1 MRATCRI
8 LPVLFAFSFALTSA
22 ALFAQTRPSKRSPS
36 CGSLDACAYQLVNS
50 RITAN
55 QENFFVYLDQDSG
68 FNHGFPSGFF
78 GETGQ
83 IAVDTGCLND
93 PADQTTGCFPP
104 DDKTHLDKVNG
115 TVFRITFASLSS
127 DAGVNVEEPQN
138 WGVLDAKGEC
148 GVTVSCNGY
157 DLRGATKIE
166 FDVRSPDGITL
177 QFGVGECQT
186 QFITLPASQTFTHMA
201 VALSSLGSCQNGALD
216 LSKVNVLFTVVTD
229 YIHAPN
235 GGTVLLDNIQFT
247 TAVPRRTN
255 QGLET
260 SSFPLS
266 TTTYG
271 VVPQLEKPIP
281 LDQVNRNLT
290 SIYESS
296 LSMLALL
303 QRGQSD
309 DVVNAQ
315 EIANTFDYALFHDN
329 HGDFLP
335 LSPGSQGGCYDGTP
349 AAQCGLHSA
358 YKSGDVALFNDQY
371 TPAMGKAGDVRLAG
385 FTAGIDLCG
394 ASLFCLVQDGAT
406 GGNNAFAILALATAY
421 QQLPSH
427 DPTYLNDALA
437 IGNWIVGN
445 LTDNSPMSYGGYFV
459 GYFGY
464 SDCTPSN
471 CPKGTLN
478 VGKSTENNADIFS
491 AFSLLAQIEAALG
504 NGNAAAQWTNNA
516 NVAGNFVMAMFDPIN
531 GHFNVGT
538 VPAGTLP
545 GPGICPDG
553 PQKGN
558 DVINTCDFLDAN
570 SFPMLELAGS
580 TAFGVSSP
588 DPINW
593 QLPLQYIL
601 NFSSQSGT
609 FTQTVTADGLNF
621 SGFDLVP
628 APPNTGVAWEFTGQA
643 VATCSYIDVLYNQSG
658 FQPCVGTYQQQIV
671 QAFTSAPF
679 ADGLGVVASTLENG
693 DTLLPGDQCLQ
704 TPFQCIPER
713 VGLAATTWAIF
724 AEQGLNPLFF
734 PALTVNRSGTGN
746 GTVTSADGYINC
758 GVVCSYSYFS
768 GTQVSLTATPS
779 QGSSFGSWSGCDSS
793 SGNSCSVTMISSR
806 TVSAT
811 FTLIPVYYT
820 LTVYTSGTG
829 TVTSTDGF
837 IDCPGTC
844 SHTYLSNTQVTLNA
858 TPGQGWVFGGWSG
871 ACLGTGSCTVTMTQS
886 LSVDGI
892 FSQALQ
898 FVAVTPCRLVDTR
911 QTGGAIQSGS
921 SRDFPVQQEGGCN
934 IPATAAAYSLNV
946 TVVPQGQLGY
956 LTIWPT
962 GEGRPVVS
970 TLNSLDG
977 RVKANAAIVPAGTSG
992 DVSVFVTDTTNVV
1005 LDIDGYFAPVSGS
1018 TLAFYP
1024 LPPCRVADTRDSTKP
1039 TGLGPPQLSSQT
1051 PRSFPVLSSTCIPT
1065 GVNPAA
1071 YSFNFTVVPGGHSM
1085 GYLSVW
1091 PTGQAQPV
1099 VSTLNDQ
1106 TGTIVANAAIVPAG
1120 SDGDISVYSTD
1131 DTQLVID
1138 IDGYFAAA
1146 AQGGLSLYAVAPC
1159 RVIDTRHVGNGQPFT
1174 GTLTP
1179 PVDVVDSP
1187 CGPPATAQAYVFN
1200 ATVVPPGSLGYL
1212 TLWPDGQQQPVVST
1226 LNATDGSITNN
1237 MAIVPAGNQ
1246 GQIDAYANGLTQLIL
1261 DISSYFAP

>member
-1 MRATCRI
+1 MLRSERVTPCV
-8 LPVLFAFSFALTSA
+8 PPK
-22 ALFAQTRPSKRSPS
+22 TRPSKRSPS
-36 CGSLDACAYQLVNS
+36 CGSLDDCAYQLVNS

-55 QENFFVYLDQDSG
+55 QENYFVYLDQDSG

-78 GETGQ
+78 DETGQ
-83 IAVDTGCLND
+83 ITVDTGCLND
-93 PADQTTGCFPP
+93 PADQTTGCFPA

-138 WGVLDAKGEC
+138 WGVLYAKGKC

-157 DLRGATKIE
+157 DLTGATKIE

-247 TAVPRRTN
+247 TSVPRRTN

-271 VVPQLEKPIP
+271 VVPQLGKPIP

-309 DVVNAQ
+309 DVANAQ
-315 EIANTFDYALFHDN
+315 EIANAFDYALFHDN

-335 LSPGSQGGCYDGTP
+335 LSPGSQDGCYDGTP

-358 YKSGDVALFNDQY
+358 YESGDVALFNDQY

-427 DPTYLNDALA
+427 NPTYLNDALA

-445 LTDNSPMSYGGYFV
+445 LTDNSPISYGGYFV

-478 VGKSTENNADIFS
+478 VGKSIENNADIFS

-768 GTQVSLTATPS
+768 GTQVLLTATPS
-779 QGSSFGSWSGCDSS
+779 QGSSFGSWSGCDTSN
-793 SGNSCSVTMISSR
+793 GNTCTVTMISSR

-871 ACLGTGSCTVTMTQS
+871 ACLGTGPCTVTMTQP
-886 LSVDGI
+886 LSVDAI
-892 FSQALQ
+892 FSEAQQ

-911 QTGGAIQSGS
+911 PEHGGSGPIQGGTFQS
-921 SRDFPVQQEGGCN
+921 FPIPQAGGCN
-934 IPATAAAYSLNV
+934 IPTNAAAYSLNV
-946 TVVPQGQLGY
+946 TVVPHGLLGY

-962 GEGRPVVS
+962 GEYQPVVS
-970 TLNSLDG
+970 TMNSPDG
-977 RVKANAAIVPAGTSG
+977 RIKADAAIVPAGSNG
-992 DVSVFVTDTTNVV
+992 EVSVYVTNTTDVI
-1005 LDIDGYFAPVSGS
+1005 LDIDGYFAPVSSS

-1024 LPPCRVADTRDSTKP
+1024 LPPCRVVDTRVDTFP
-1039 TGLGPPQLSSQT
+1039 PGLGPPSLSALT
-1051 PRSFPVLSSTCIPT
+1051 PRDLPVLLSPCIPS
-1065 GVNPAA
+1065 GINPAA
-1071 YSFNFTVVPGGHSM
+1071 YSFNFTVVPGGHPV
-1085 GYLSVW
+1085 GYLSAW
-1091 PTGQAQPV
+1091 RTGQSQPV

-1106 TGTIVANAAIVPAG
+1106 TGTIVANAAIVPA
-1120 SDGDISVYSTD
+1120 SSSGDISVYSTN
-1131 DTQLVID
+1131 DTQLLID
-1138 IDGYFAAA
+1138 INGYFAPAG
-1146 AQGGLSLYAVAPC
+1146 QDGLSLYPVAPC
-1159 RVIDTRHVGNGQPFT
+1159 RVIDTRHGGSGQPFS

-1179 PVDVVDSP
+1179 PVDVVDSA
-1187 CGPPATAQAYVFN
+1187 CEPPAAAQAYVFN
-1200 ATVVPPGSLGYL
+1200 ATVVPTGALGYL
-1212 TLWPDGQQQPVVST
+1212 TLWPDGTDQPVVST
-1226 LNATDGSITNN
+1226 LNAFDGSLTNN
-1237 MAIVPAGNQ
+1237 MAIVPSTNGKV
-1246 GQIDAYANGLTQLIL
+1246 DAFANGITQLIL